1 MFNPSS
7 IPLHWAHRLSFLS
20 RRQLSEIFRAA
31 GYAVSA
37 EEWAVLIYLWQQEE
51 RGSENAAQ
59 TGPADIADHTIRDR
73 TTVTRLL
80 DGMEKKGWVTRVLH
94 PQDRRRFQVGLTDA
108 GRGLQHQL
116 VPLAQTHMAK
126 AFSGL
131 DPHEIELA
139 NKILRHMVENLMS
152 PEKGAF

>member
-1 MFNPSS
+1 M
-7 IPLHWAHRLSFLS
+7 
-20 RRQLSEIFRAA
+20 
-31 GYAVSA
+31 
-37 EEWAVLIYLWQQEE
+37 LIYLWQQEE

-94 PQDRRRFQVGLTDA
+94 PQDRRRFQVGLTDK
-108 GRGLQHQL
+108 GRDLRTAL
-116 VPLAQTHMAK
+116 IPLARTHMAK
-126 AFSGL
+126 AFAGL
-131 DPHEIELA
+131 DQHELEVA
-139 NKILRHMVENLMS
+139 NKVLRHMVENLMS